1 MPKTRKTKSRKS
13 DITRLKKASSQVLA
27 IKDRRRLVHLKLQQ
41 HLTIREIA
49 IQLNVATAT
58 VLKDKQAIAKSLAVE
73 HSDVKAIDL
82 DDLDTMER
90 DCINQLEQRL
100 TEVGALIQDVD
111 GMDELGPT
119 APKILKVMY
128 DNAGSWWDKRLRL
141 KQLKGKWLGYE
152 AKQDTTVEQQNN
164 IQDNSIKVFVQA
176 PSSGV
181 PGSKEEEKPVSFG
194 DYAKDILI
202 SRKAIDQGI
211 IEGVIVEADNDD
223 RGTT

>member
-1 MPKTRKTKSRKS
+1 MPKTRKKS
-13 DITRLKKASSQVLA
+13 DITRLKKSSSQALA
-27 IKDRRRLVHLKLQQ
+27 ISDRRRLVHLKLQQ

-49 IQLNVATAT
+49 KQLNVATAT

-73 HSDVKAIDL
+73 HSDVKAMDL
-82 DDLDTMER
+82 DDLDGMEA

-111 GMDELGPT
+111 GMDELGPA

-128 DNAGSWWDKRLRL
+128 DNAGGWWDKRLRL

-152 AKQDTTVEQQNN
+152 AKQDTTVEQQTN

-176 PSSGV
+176 P
-181 PGSKEEEKPVSFG
+181 GSQEDKPVSFG
-194 DYAKDILI
+194 DYAKGILMPGEVT
-202 SRKAIDQGI
+202 DPG
-211 IEGVIVEADNDD
+211 IVEGEIVEVDNDD
-223 RGTT
+223 NGHS